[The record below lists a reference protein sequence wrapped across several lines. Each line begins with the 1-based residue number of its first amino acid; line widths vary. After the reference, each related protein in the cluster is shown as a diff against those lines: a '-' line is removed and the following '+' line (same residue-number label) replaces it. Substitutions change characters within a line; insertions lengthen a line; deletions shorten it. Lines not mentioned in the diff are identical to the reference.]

1 LGNAYR
7 YCNNGKV
14 MRDGSERLHS
24 AQ

>member
-1 LGNAYR
+1 LCNAYR

-14 MRDGSERLHS
+14 MRDGSEQLHS

>member
-1 LGNAYR
+1 LCNAYR

-14 MRDGSERLHS
+14 TRDGSEQLHS